1 MMFHAVG
8 HRPRTV
14 QRLRL
19 GAKPDGKLVSLQHD
33 YVNATSILDDYEEN
47 CGEATPHMY
56 SVPNLRVTSG
66 LAKRNI
72 GTPTSM
78 RGPVR
83 CRACSRLNSAMDE
96 LAVKLGMD
104 PVQLRLLNEP
114 SSTRARPAVLV
125 APPPGM
131 PDRSAPRS
139 SAGPGAIRRSAR
151 CSATA

>member
-1 MMFHAVG
+1 MMFYNVG

-14 QRLRL
+14 QRIRI

-33 YVNATSILDDYEEN
+33 YVNATSILDDYVEN

-78 RGPVR
+78 RGPGAVPGLFALEFGHG
-83 CRACSRLNSAMDE
+83 RACH
-96 LAVKLGMD
+96 
-104 PVQLRLLNEP
+104 Q
-114 SSTRARPAVLV
+114 ARH
-125 APPPGM
+125 G
-131 PDRSAPRS
+131 S
-139 SAGPGAIRRSAR
+139 G
-151 CSATA
+151 ATAPSQ